1 MTMKKIVVGI
11 VILIILAVASG
22 VVISADK
29 SQAAYACNCTDDCK
43 CNSISKEPGTCAC
56 GKEMAAMHML
66 EIEKSTAVLC
76 RCGAD
81 CSCERSK
88 KDPNLCGCGKPV
100 KTVDIT
106 GKYACTCGYTSC
118 VCSGGCKCNAVSDKP
133 GKCGCGKDMRQI

>member
-1 MTMKKIVVGI
+1 MNMKKVVVGMTMI
-11 VILIILAVASG
+11 VILALTAG

-29 SQAAYACNCTDDCK
+29 SQIYYVCNCGDDCK
-43 CNSISKEPGTCAC
+43 CNSISKEPGKCTC

-66 EIEKSTAVLC
+66 EIEKNTAVLC

-106 GKYACTCGYTSC
+106 GKHACSCGTPSC
-118 VCSGGCKCNAVSDKP
+118 ICSGGCKCNAVSEKP
-133 GKCGCGKDMRQI
+133 GKCGCGKEMKKI